1 MKTGKKAYTT
11 EEIILRALAEG
22 CTRRTA
28 AHLAGVSEDTYYK
41 WVETDPGF
49 AQETERAQAA
59 FLRSVLPVIKRH
71 PQTALKY
78 AQMVGRQDEQLQNV
92 VEKVEASGKVVI
104 EIVRD
109 GSDPKRTPTG
119 PPP

>member
-28 AHLAGVSEDTYYK
+28 AHLAGVSEETYYK
-41 WVETDPGF
+41 WIREKPGF
-49 AQETERAQAA
+49 ADAAEQAQAV
-59 FLRSVLPVIKRH
+59 FLQSCVPIIKSN
-71 PQTALKY
+71 PGTALKY
-78 AQMVGRQDEQLQNV
+78 TQMVGRQDEQLQNV
-92 VEKVEASGKVVI
+92 VEKVENSGKVVI

-109 GSDPKRTPTG
+109 GSDPKRTSSG